1 MFEHIIQLIKILAS
15 VASIGIGAWTIV
27 RVFGKD
33 RLFEDAQDRDGTIIM
48 LLIFATF
55 WGLMW
60 MFRASLKGEI
70 ISGIIIGLVGSISM
84 MVAFFYKRNGDK
96 S

>member
-1 MFEHIIQLIKILAS
+1 MFENILALIEIL
-15 VASIGIGAWTIV
+15 AILIGIAIGGWVIIH
-27 RVFGKD
+27 VFGKAQ
-33 RLFEDAQDRDGTIIM
+33 LFEDAQDRDGTIIM

-60 MFRASLKGEI
+60 IFRESLKGEI